1 MLDKLNKNVLIVD
14 DNEENR
20 YVLEII
26 CKSLGY
32 STSSVEN
39 GQKAIEF
46 LQKSTPILIL
56 LDLVMP
62 VMDGFETL
70 KRVRENKKTQSLPII
85 MVSSVDETES
95 VLKCLQKGA
104 DDYITKPFE
113 PDILKVR
120 MENTL
125 SKYFYLQME
134 KELLEK
140 TFSGSL
146 KVLSDILSSVSPTL
160 FGKSLRT
167 RRICKWVAED
177 LNLNDI
183 WEIEVSAMFSMIGC
197 ITFPSET
204 ISKIVEGKTLVA
216 LEKILNENH
225 PYVGYKLLSNIP
237 RLQNVAINVYFQNKT
252 RLNSTIPP
260 EILEKVKEVPL
271 NAKILYAA
279 NEYDFIASRSSIQS
293 DIITYLKKCE
303 IEDVVRN
310 SLEKYVLIENG
321 KIEKKIKLID
331 LQPGMIF
338 ASDLMTE
345 NNHRVASKWMEVNLA
360 LLDVIKLVHS
370 KVPIIEPISVFVPK

>member
-1 MLDKLNKNVLIVD
+1 MLNKSSKNVLIVD

-20 YVLEII
+20 YILEII

-32 STSSVEN
+32 VTASVEN
-39 GQKAIEF
+39 GQKAIEY
-46 LQKSTPILIL
+46 LQTSTPILIL

-62 VMDGFETL
+62 VMDGFEVL
-70 KRVRENKKTQSLPII
+70 KRVRENKKTKSLPII

-125 SKYFYLQME
+125 SKYFYIQME

-146 KVLSDILSSVSPTL
+146 KVLSDILSSVSPSL

-177 LNLNDI
+177 LNLSDI

-197 ITFPSET
+197 ITFPAET
-204 ISKIVEGKTLVA
+204 ITKIVEGKTLVA

-237 RLQNVAINVYFQNKT
+237 RLHNVALNVYFQNKT
-252 RLNSTIPP
+252 RVSDTIPP
-260 EILEKVKEVPL
+260 EILEKVREVPL
-271 NAKILYAA
+271 HAKILYAA

-293 DIITYLKKCE
+293 DIILYLKKLDIDE
-303 IEDVVRN
+303 NIRN
-310 SLEKYVLIENG
+310 SLEKFVLIENG
-321 KIEKKIKLID
+321 KVEKRIKLTD

-338 ASDLMTE
+338 ASDLLTE
-345 NNHRVASKWMEVNLA
+345 NNHKVASKWMEVSTS

-370 KVPIIEPISVFVPK
+370 KVPIVEPISVFVPK